1 MIKKRLTAATLRS
14 SELLSLRS
22 TSSRGFTLI
31 ELLMATAIMVIVV
44 LAIGIALV
52 DGQRGWNI
60 QYERIYSD
68 VVTDGYV
75 ARRKFDAVMRTA
87 SRDKFLLDDAGSW
100 VEVYY
105 YANDDSTV
113 VDRYARFYV
122 ADGNLSVEYGQ
133 YNLTSTDK
141 ITDTIE
147 TVCGNVSSCTFEQLG
162 RSIQMILKLDNG
174 TQTNTVISSAVTHN

>member
-1 MIKKRLTAATLRS
+1 MIKKRLTATTLRS
-14 SELLSLRS
+14 SELLSLRK

-31 ELLMATAIMVIVV
+31 ELIIAMAITIIVV

-87 SRDKFLLDDAGSW
+87 SRDKFLLDDAGGW

-105 YANDDSTV
+105 YADDTSTV
-113 VDRYARFYV
+113 VDRYARFYT
-122 ADGNLSVEYGQ
+122 ADGNLNVEYGQ
-133 YNLTSTDK
+133 LDPKETLSV
-141 ITDTIE
+141 E
-147 TVCGNVSSCTFEQLG
+147 TVCGNVSGCTFEQLG

-174 TQTNTVISSAVTHN
+174 KQTNTVISSAVANN

>member
-1 MIKKRLTAATLRS
+1 METMMIKKRLTA
-14 SELLSLRS
+14 
-22 TSSRGFTLI
+22 SRGFTLI
-31 ELLMATAIMVIVV
+31 ELMITISIMVIVI

-52 DGQRGWNI
+52 DGQRGWSI
-60 QYERIYSD
+60 QYDRIYSD

-105 YANDDSTV
+105 YADDTSTV
-113 VDRYARFYV
+113 VDRYARFYT
-122 ADGNLSVEYGQ
+122 ANGNLNVEYGQ
-133 YNLTSTDK
+133 LDPTVTLSV
-141 ITDTIE
+141 E
-147 TVCGNVSSCTFEQLG
+147 TVCGNVSGCTFEQLG

>member
-1 MIKKRLTAATLRS
+1 MIKKRLAA
-14 SELLSLRS
+14 
-22 TSSRGFTLI
+22 SRGLTLM
-31 ELLMATAIMVIVV
+31 ELIIAMAIMLSVG

-52 DGQRGWNI
+52 DGQRGWSI
-60 QYERIYSD
+60 QYDRIYSD
-68 VVTDGYV
+68 VITDGYV

-105 YANDDSTV
+105 YANDDSAV

-122 ADGNLSVEYGQ
+122 ANGNLNVEYGQ
-133 YNLTSTDK
+133 LDPKETLSV
-141 ITDTIE
+141 E
-147 TVCGNVSSCTFEQLG
+147 TVCGDVSSCTFEQLG
-162 RSIQMILKLDNG
+162 RSIQMILTLDNG